1 MEIGVERRLHSPLQ
15 SRHFERNGDLALI
28 DASPPGQSVPSDPH
42 VVPIRMLGE
51 CFRVHGPGLVRSKVE
66 PDFDPIRSGPRFRRV
81 LVGIR
86 YSDQVFRG
94 TNYVCRPR
102 PPAPSTS
109 SSSQF
114 HGGRVGPERPNVAG
128 TLERQ
133 KWGKEIQSGPLDVG
147 ATPSQLVV
155 TPTRKLAEPLL
166 MILEG
171 KI

>member
-114 HGGRVGPERPNVAG
+114 HGGRVGPERAQRRRHFRAAEMG
-128 TLERQ
+128 ERNP
-133 KWGKEIQSGPLDVG
+133 ERASGRWRNTVSVG
-147 ATPSQLVV
+147 RHPH
-155 TPTRKLAEPLL
+155 
-166 MILEG
+166 
-171 KI
+171 